1 MEVTPQFGGLKFI
14 KASLPTPKGMLS
26 VDLRR
31 TDDRVTGTV
40 TVPSGLPADFVWKGS
55 RQALRT
61 GVNVLGE

>member
-1 MEVTPQFGGLKFI
+1 
-14 KASLPTPKGMLS
+14 MLS

-40 TVPSGLPADFVWKGS
+40 TVPSDLPTDFVWKGS